1 MPTRRICV
9 RAYPLPDSQAT
20 AAGSPAARSACADA
34 NPSTDREAGRNTGA
48 RTTSPATVL
57 RPTWTRANPTTTP
70 GALRRRRRLNERR
83 DASVVVRR
91 LRERI
96 MPIAGRVVFVGAGQM
111 ATAMIGGFVGAGLLA
126 PGQITA
132 VDPRFRAGAAASDD
146 VCPGVAT
153 SSSLGDSVPG
163 AAIVFLC
170 VKPDV
175 VAGVLGDI
183 AALPTPC
190 DALVISIAAGVTLDA
205 MQAIAPA
212 CRLVRVMPNTPC
224 LVRSAASAFACGRL
238 ATRHDAD
245 LARTLMVWGR
255 PARPKSSDFVVA
267 GVGRD
272 RRRSSRIEAGRGD
285 GPQRVGA
292 GVRVHDD

>member
-1 MPTRRICV
+1 
-9 RAYPLPDSQAT
+9 
-20 AAGSPAARSACADA
+20 
-34 NPSTDREAGRNTGA
+34 
-48 RTTSPATVL
+48 
-57 RPTWTRANPTTTP
+57 
-70 GALRRRRRLNERR
+70 
-83 DASVVVRR
+83 
-91 LRERI
+91 

-245 LARTLMVWGR
+245 LARTLMASVGTVVEVPESKLDAVTGLSGSG
-255 PARPKSSDFVVA
+255 PAFVFMMIEALADGGVASGLTRQDAQALAAQTVLGAARMVLETSRHPGELKDAVASPAGTTIAGIVALESGGFRSSVIGAVVA
-267 GVGRD
+267 ASTRAKQLA
-272 RRRSSRIEAGRGD
+272 S
-285 GPQRVGA
+285 QK
-292 GVRVHDD
+292 